1 MVRTA
6 LVSQNSHSAKQPTTT
21 AVKTTSP
28 KRSAANIAVKK
39 GVHSAVK
46 SGAGSLALRNSQ
58 ATRKTNS
65 PVPKKAVAKTSVTP
79 RMARPGRQTSPPAE
93 VTGKKATANKADA
106 KKRNGKNV
114 DVLPCRNSLS
124 RTEIEQCAEEWL
136 LDCEYQQL
144 AAVTIQTRRMFLKG
158 LMWFLHNKGLDA
170 CGTDELREFFH
181 YLRHGHKEPGG
192 RWGNP
197 QLTKPLRPISIK
209 DYYICLQLFFDWMVK
224 EEILDASPLGGIER
238 PVVREEIKQPLAQE
252 QTEALLRAAKL
263 SQSPQRNEAIILML
277 LDSGVRASELI
288 SLKVGEVDVRSGTFE
303 VTGKGNK
310 KRACYLGKRTTKA
323 LMAYLRKAKLKAQD
337 PLFPSV
343 RGGAYSSEPI
353 TRSGLLQLIKRLA
366 KQAGVS
372 ANVHKLRRTFAT
384 TLLEAG
390 ADICSVRDMLGH
402 TNIQMTLKYLAVSQ
416 SHIESQHRQFSPAD
430 RLKMR

>member
-6 LVSQNSHSAKQPTTT
+6 LVSQDSISAKKPPKT
-21 AVKTTSP
+21 AVKSVGARTNVANTTVKNGAP
-28 KRSAANIAVKK
+28 APTKR
-39 GVHSAVK
+39 GTL
-46 SGAGSLALRNSQ
+46 GLTPQNSQ
-58 ATRKTNS
+58 ASKKTDSLVARKT
-65 PVPKKAVAKTSVTP
+65 VAKTLTTP
-79 RMARPGRQTSPPAE
+79 RMAQPDWETSRDMKAE
-93 VTGKKATANKADA
+93 AKEASAKKRTGKKV
-106 KKRNGKNV
+106 NV
-114 DVLPCRNSLS
+114 PPCPNSLS
-124 RTEIEQCAEEWL
+124 RTELEQCAEEWL

-144 AAVTIQTRRMFLKG
+144 APSTITTRRVFLKNFV
-158 LMWFLHNKGLDA
+158 WFLHHKELDE
-170 CGTDELREFFH
+170 CGEGELREFFH
-181 YLRHGHKEPGG
+181 YLRHGHKEADG

-197 QLTKPLRPISIK
+197 HLTRPLRPISIK

-224 EEILDASPLGGIER
+224 EEISDASPLEGIER

-252 QTEALLRAAKL
+252 QTEALLRAAKI
-263 SQSPQRNEAIILML
+263 SQNPQRNEAIILML

-288 SLKVGEVDVRSGTFE
+288 SLKVREVDVRSRTFE

-310 KRACYLGKRTTKA
+310 KRVCYLGKRTTKA
-323 LMAYLRKAKLKAQD
+323 LMAYLRKAKLKPEN

-343 RGGAYSSEPI
+343 RGGVYSSEPM